1 MTYIGPVSTM
11 KLLVDEQ
18 GNSLNSIPNHQ
29 SIEYF
34 ILQEIISDTMNLFEV
49 NRKDCARYL
58 LSISTSFNS
67 SFFKISAPAPTNSSE
82 DPVVKS
88 EPMDED
94 TDSGKWNLSDLLVEV
109 KKANLS
115 AINLRILRYRFFFL

>member
-18 GNSLNSIPNHQ
+18 GNSLPNIPNHQ

-58 LSISTSFNS
+58 LSISTSFDP
-67 SFFKISAPAPTNSSE
+67 SFFKSSPPPSSSDDKPDAAKAE
-82 DPVVKS
+82 A
-88 EPMDED
+88 MDED

-109 KKANLS
+109 
-115 AINLRILRYRFFFL
+115 I

>member
-1 MTYIGPVSTM
+1 M

-18 GNSLNSIPNHQ
+18 GNSLPNIPNHQ

-58 LSISTSFNS
+58 LSISTSFDP
-67 SFFKISAPAPTNSSE
+67 SFFKPSPPTPAAASDDKSE
-82 DPVVKS
+82 AVKA

-109 KKANLS
+109 IGIRTVLDVC
-115 AINLRILRYRFFFL
+115 